1 LRGAI
6 VARLQ
11 CSLGCSG
18 ARRACAL
25 LSQSVRQLLD
35 LALGL
40 RQLITAI
47 HRDEAYITK
56 LERYSG
62 HDLFDR
68 QFCSQFWP
76 LWNGPVTAQL
86 QS

>member
-68 QFCSQFWP
+68 QFCSVKLLEAKVF
-76 LWNGPVTAQL
+76 GPCG
-86 QS
+86 